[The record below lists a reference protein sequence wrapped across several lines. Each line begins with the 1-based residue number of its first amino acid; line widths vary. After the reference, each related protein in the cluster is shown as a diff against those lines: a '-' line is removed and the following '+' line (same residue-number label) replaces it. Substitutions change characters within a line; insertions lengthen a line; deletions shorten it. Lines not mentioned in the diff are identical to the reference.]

1 MAMNFPKGQRAIAFD
16 RATAFP
22 LDANAYFES
31 LVSAKA
37 AVKSAE
43 EVGSK
48 LTAYYFGQQIAVV
61 ENDVATLYIIEKA
74 TVETSVD
81 ARGYEGQLK
90 EVGSKTLGDEASITL
105 DENGVLSIYGF
116 ADAGN
121 KCVPYKDTATGKIV
135 WGTVEG
141 LIPDAVVPVGD
152 GETILVQADEHDS
165 TKRIISLLG
174 KDGAADKAI
183 LRKHI
188 SAEGAVSYTWDVIYD
203 KAELDALLANKVDKV
218 NGKSLV
224 LDTEIAKLGTV
235 AEGATKVEASETN
248 GNIKIN
254 SVETKVY
261 DDAALA
267 GRVST
272 IEGDYLKAADKT
284 ELQGNIDKK
293 QDALTEATILGGGGA
308 ADWQ

>member
-31 LVSAKA
+31 LASAEA

-121 KCVPYKDTATGKIV
+121 KCVPYKDTTTGKIV

-188 SAEGAVSYTWDVIYD
+188 NGGVASYTWDVIYD

-218 NGKSLV
+218 EGKSLV
-224 LDTEIAKLGTV
+224 SNTEITKLEGV
-235 AEGATKVEASETN
+235 SEGANKVESSVQN
-248 GNIKIN
+248 GYIKIDG
-254 SVETKVY
+254 VETKVY

-267 GRVST
+267 RRVST

>member
-1 MAMNFPKGQRAIAFD
+1 MALNFGKLNFSTSFNP
-16 RATAFP
+16 TSAFP
-22 LDANAYFES
+22 LDARCYFEN
-31 LVSAKA
+31 LASAQA
-37 AVKSAE
+37 AAASAE
-43 EVGSK
+43 AAGSSN
-48 LTAYYFGQQIAVV
+48 TVYYFGETLAVL
-61 ENDVATLYIIEKA
+61 ENNVATLYIIQPKD
-74 TVETSVD
+74 ETGV
-81 ARGYEGQLK
+81 GGELV
-90 EVGSKTLGDEASITL
+90 EVGSKTLGDEKSIKLVDGTL
-105 DENGVLSIYGF
+105 SLVGFETATENQ
-116 ADAGN
+116 
-121 KCVPYKDTATGKIV
+121 VPYRKADGSLGWQVVSALVPESTAT
-135 WGTVEG
+135 
-141 LIPDAVVPVGD
+141 VGD
-152 GETILVQADEHDS
+152 DATVNV
-165 TKRIISLLG
+165 SLIDNKYVVTLRG
-174 KDGAADKAI
+174 KDSAADKAI

-254 SVETKVY
+254 GTETKVY
-261 DDAALA
+261 DDTALA

-308 ADWQ
+308 AD

>member
-1 MAMNFPKGQRAIAFD
+1 MALNFGKLNFSTSFNP
-16 RATAFP
+16 TSAFP
-22 LDANAYFES
+22 LDARCYFEN
-31 LVSAKA
+31 LASAQA
-37 AVKSAE
+37 AAATAE
-43 EVGSK
+43 AAGSSN
-48 LTAYYFGQQIAVV
+48 TVYYFGETLAVL
-61 ENDVATLYIIEKA
+61 ENNVATLYIIQPKD
-74 TVETSVD
+74 ETGV
-81 ARGYEGQLK
+81 GGELV
-90 EVGSKTLGDEASITL
+90 EVGSKTLGDEKSIKLVDGTL
-105 DENGVLSIYGF
+105 SLVGFETATENQVPYRD
-116 ADAGN
+116 AAGN
-121 KCVPYKDTATGKIV
+121 LGWKAVS
-135 WGTVEG
+135 G
-141 LIPDAVVPVGD
+141 LIP
-152 GETILVQADEHDS
+152 ETIATEGDDATVNV
-165 TKRIISLLG
+165 SLIGNKYVVTLRG

-188 SAEGAVSYTWDVIYD
+188 SAEGVASYTWDVIYD

-218 NGKSLV
+218 EGKSLV
-224 LDTEIAKLGTV
+224 SNAEITKLGTV

-254 SVETKVY
+254 GVETKVY
-261 DDAALA
+261 DDTALA

>member
-31 LVSAKA
+31 LVSAEA

-74 TVETSVD
+74 TVEPSVD

-90 EVGSKTLGDEASITL
+90 EVGSKTLGDGASITL

-121 KCVPYKDTATGKIV
+121 KCVPYKDTTTGKIV

-183 LRKHI
+183 LRKHV
-188 SAEGAVSYTWDVIYD
+188 SAEGTASYTWDVIYD

-218 NGKSLV
+218 EGKSLV
-224 LDTEIAKLGTV
+224 LDTEITKLSTV
-235 AEGATKVEASETN
+235 AENATKVEASETN

-254 SVETKVY
+254 GVETKVY

>member
-31 LVSAKA
+31 LVSAEA

-81 ARGYEGQLK
+81 ARGYEGHLK

-188 SAEGAVSYTWDVIYD
+188 NGGVASYTWDVIYD

-218 NGKSLV
+218 EGKSLV
-224 LDTEIAKLGTV
+224 SNAEITKLGTV

-254 SVETKVY
+254 GVETKVY

-293 QDALTEATILGGGGA
+293 QNALTEATILGGGGA

>member
-61 ENDVATLYIIEKA
+61 ENDIATLYIIEKA
-74 TVETSVD
+74 TVETSID

-141 LIPDAVVPVGD
+141 LIPDAVVPIGD

-174 KDGAADKAI
+174 KDNAADKAI

-188 SAEGAVSYTWDVIYD
+188 SAEGVASYTWDVIYD

-218 NGKSLV
+218 EGKSLV
-224 LDTEIAKLGTV
+224 LDTEITKLAGI

-248 GNIKIN
+248 GNIKIGGI
-254 SVETKVY
+254 ETKVY
-261 DDAALA
+261 NDTALV
-267 GRVST
+267 GRVAA

-293 QDALTEATILGGGGA
+293 QNALTEATILGGGGA
-308 ADWQ
+308 ADWE

>member
-31 LVSAKA
+31 LVSAEA

-81 ARGYEGQLK
+81 ARGYEGHLK

-121 KCVPYKDTATGKIV
+121 KCVPYKDTTTGKIV

-188 SAEGAVSYTWDVIYD
+188 NGGVASYTWDVIYD
-203 KAELDALLANKVDKV
+203 KAELDALLENKVDKV
-218 NGKSLV
+218 QGKSLV
-224 LDTEIAKLGTV
+224 LDTEITKLGTV

-254 SVETKVY
+254 GVETKVY
-261 DDAALA
+261 DDTALA

>member
-31 LVSAKA
+31 LVSAEA

-74 TVETSVD
+74 TVEISVD

-90 EVGSKTLGDEASITL
+90 EVGSKTLGDDASITL

-121 KCVPYKDTATGKIV
+121 KCVPYKDTTTGKIV

-183 LRKHI
+183 LRKHV
-188 SAEGAVSYTWDVIYD
+188 SAEGTASYTWDVIYD
-203 KAELDALLANKVDKV
+203 KTELDALLANKVDKV
-218 NGKSLV
+218 EGKSLV

-254 SVETKVY
+254 GTETKVY
-261 DDAALA
+261 DDTALA

>member
-31 LVSAKA
+31 LVSAEA

-81 ARGYEGQLK
+81 ARGYEGHLK

-135 WGTVEG
+135 
-141 LIPDAVVPVGD
+141 
-152 GETILVQADEHDS
+152 
-165 TKRIISLLG
+165 
-174 KDGAADKAI
+174 
-183 LRKHI
+183 
-188 SAEGAVSYTWDVIYD
+188 
-203 KAELDALLANKVDKV
+203 
-218 NGKSLV
+218 
-224 LDTEIAKLGTV
+224 
-235 AEGATKVEASETN
+235 
-248 GNIKIN
+248 
-254 SVETKVY
+254 
-261 DDAALA
+261 
-267 GRVST
+267 
-272 IEGDYLKAADKT
+272 
-284 ELQGNIDKK
+284 
-293 QDALTEATILGGGGA
+293 
-308 ADWQ
+308 

>member
-81 ARGYEGQLK
+81 ARGYEGHLK

-121 KCVPYKDTATGKIV
+121 KCVPYKDTTTGKIV

-152 GETILVQADEHDS
+152 GETILVQADEQDS

-203 KAELDALLANKVDKV
+203 KAELDALLASKVDKV

-254 SVETKVY
+254 GVETKVY

>member
-31 LVSAKA
+31 LVSAEA

-90 EVGSKTLGDEASITL
+90 EVGSKTLGDGASITL

-188 SAEGAVSYTWDVIYD
+188 NGGVASYTWDVIYD
-203 KAELDALLANKVDKV
+203 KAELDALLENKVDKV
-218 NGKSLV
+218 QGKSLV
-224 LDTEIAKLGTV
+224 SDTEITKLGTV

-254 SVETKVY
+254 GTETVVY
-261 DDAALA
+261 NDTALA

>member
-1 MAMNFPKGQRAIAFD
+1 MAMNFPKVKRAIAFD

-31 LVSAKA
+31 LASAEA

-81 ARGYEGQLK
+81 ARGYEGHLK

-121 KCVPYKDTATGKIV
+121 KCVPYKDTTTGKIV

-188 SAEGAVSYTWDVIYD
+188 NGGVASYTWDVIYD
-203 KAELDALLANKVDKV
+203 KAELDALLENKVDKV
-218 NGKSLV
+218 QGKSLV
-224 LDTEIAKLGTV
+224 LDTEITKLGTV

-254 SVETKVY
+254 GVETKVY